1 MIADNQFFYIQ
12 ADLSSLSIHF
22 FKLTYGKTSTDWSNI
37 IRGTSVSITV
47 LGSESLL
54 SQDKS
59 KIYCIFIF
67 GNSSPNYMH
76 MATFEASSGRVI
88 DSRYKSSISLDY
100 VYGSALNGN
109 YLIVTAKDS
118 MISKNYLVL
127 FNLITSTFII
137 KESTYGFFG

>member
-22 FKLTYGKTSTDWSNI
+22 FKLTYGKASTDWSNMI
-37 IRGTSVSITV
+37 LGTSVSITV

-59 KIYCIFIF
+59 KIYCIFII
-67 GNSSPNYMH
+67 GDSYPNYMH
-76 MATFEASSGRVI
+76 MATFDRSSGRVI

-100 VYGSALNGN
+100 VYGSVLNGN

-118 MISKNYLVL
+118 MNKLKHYV
-127 FNLITSTFII
+127 
-137 KESTYGFFG
+137 GV